1 MPAISDE
8 LHLRMLILK
17 FLCFVDVL
25 KGESF
30 SFSSWLFLWFSLSLS
45 RRQAIEIKLFLFR
58 ISCESLRRLWL
69 VQKAG
74 EQMEGISRALWRN
87 KFIFEE
93 KHLGLMDER
102 WRGISIFKI
111 SFSKSWKMPYS
122 CTFIFLCVLTFYA
135 NKFTA

>member
-58 ISCESLRRLWL
+58 ISCESLRRLCDL
-69 VQKAG
+69 FKK
-74 EQMEGISRALWRN
+74 RAS
-87 KFIFEE
+87 
-93 KHLGLMDER
+93 R
-102 WRGISIFKI
+102 WREFRELCEETSL
-111 SFSKSWKMPYS
+111 
-122 CTFIFLCVLTFYA
+122 FLRKNTWA
-135 NKFTA
+135 

>member
-17 FLCFVDVL
+17 FLCFVDVF

-58 ISCESLRRLWL
+58 ISCESLRRLCDSF
-69 VQKAG
+69 KK
-74 EQMEGISRALWRN
+74 RAS
-87 KFIFEE
+87 
-93 KHLGLMDER
+93 R
-102 WRGISIFKI
+102 WREFRELCEETSL
-111 SFSKSWKMPYS
+111 
-122 CTFIFLCVLTFYA
+122 FLRKNTWAWWMRGEKELAFLKFRFQSLGKCHTVALLYFCVF
-135 NKFTA
+135 